1 MQAVQLYHILYI
13 PKNSTTSYIIE
24 TLFNSIFITEPFMWQ
39 NNRLIYLFIINTYF
53 FKDAV
58 VMLPRMNDAFD

>member
-1 MQAVQLYHILYI
+1 MQAVQLCHILYI
-13 PKNSTTSYIIE
+13 PKNSATSYIIE

>member
-13 PKNSTTSYIIE
+13 PKNSATSYIIE